1 VSHPVS
7 EHLRALGA
15 LRDDHPAL
23 STGGSFVRHAQEG
36 VLAVSRIDRVARRE
50 YLAVFNASE
59 EAASVSIQTATPSST
74 WAQLLGPATSFAT
87 AADGR
92 GTLRVPALSAL
103 LFRAASDLPR
113 RGAPRL
119 TLRAG
124 ADLYTNMLRLTATAG
139 TLDPLDVT
147 FAVRRAGATS
157 WRGVAA
163 DDGSPYRAYVDP
175 RGFRRGERISLVAVA
190 RSSDGSVSTS
200 AALTLQPRK

>member
-1 VSHPVS
+1 VS

-50 YLAVFNASE
+50 YVAVFNASE
-59 EAASVSIQTATPSST
+59 EAVSVAIQTATPSSS
-74 WAQLLGPATSFAT
+74 WAQLLGPAASFTT
-87 AADGR
+87 AANGR
-92 GTLRVPALSAL
+92 ATLRVPALSAL

-119 TLRAG
+119 TLRSG
-124 ADLYTNMLRLTATAG
+124 PDLYTNMLRLTATAA

-147 FAVRRAGATS
+147 FAVRRAGAKS
-157 WRGVAA
+157 WRRLAA

-175 RGFRRGERISLVAVA
+175 RGFKRGERISLVAVG
-190 RSSDGSVSTS
+190 RSTDGSVSTS
-200 AALTLQPRK
+200 PVLTVQPRR